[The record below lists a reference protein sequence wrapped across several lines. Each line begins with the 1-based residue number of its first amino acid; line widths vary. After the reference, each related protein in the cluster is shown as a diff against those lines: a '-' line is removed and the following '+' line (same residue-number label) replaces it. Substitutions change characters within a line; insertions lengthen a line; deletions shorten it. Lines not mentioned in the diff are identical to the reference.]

1 MKKLLT
7 LVTLL
12 MTLLAVPFTASA
24 ERSGAKASG
33 VPFNK
38 TKVVYLKSLEKT
50 DGEFVKNNPQFRRDE
65 DAVRLTYLGL
75 QKSLKDEGV
84 TLYNNPVMLP
94 DRYLRKTLTMQV
106 VVNFAGTV
114 PLEGEA
120 AQEAIKDKREPV
132 ESLVYRMTDVRTS
145 KEKNL
150 EKLIRDMTKDVA
162 NEITNNRMKLKDVK

>member
-50 DGEFVKNNPQFRRDE
+50 DGEFV
-65 DAVRLTYLGL
+65 
-75 QKSLKDEGV
+75 
-84 TLYNNPVMLP
+84 
-94 DRYLRKTLTMQV
+94 
-106 VVNFAGTV
+106 
-114 PLEGEA
+114 
-120 AQEAIKDKREPV
+120 
-132 ESLVYRMTDVRTS
+132 
-145 KEKNL
+145 
-150 EKLIRDMTKDVA
+150 
-162 NEITNNRMKLKDVK
+162 

>member
-106 VVNFAGTV
+106 VSILQGLC
-114 PLEGEA
+114 P
-120 AQEAIKDKREPV
+120 
-132 ESLVYRMTDVRTS
+132 S
-145 KEKNL
+145 KEKRL
-150 EKLIRDMTKDVA
+150 RKPSR
-162 NEITNNRMKLKDVK
+162 TNGNRWNPLSPFPSLSPKERHRSTV